1 MRLWQ
6 IDPSGAGGRRPF
18 GGARIRAGAP
28 PHKWRRPARRPPE
41 VGEGFRAGSGFLTPG
56 PLPGISKS
64 PIKRAVPGER
74 VQKLPELW
82 G

>member
-6 IDPSGAGGRRPF
+6 TDPSAAGGGRPF
-18 GGARIRAGAP
+18 GGARIRAGGLP
-28 PHKWRRPARRPPE
+28 KVWRRPARPPPE

-56 PLPGISKS
+56 PLLGISKS

-82 G
+82 R